1 MDLFITIHD
10 RKEDRDIEL
19 DMTTVETYKEATITD
34 IDKSSHIC
42 IIYIIEN
49 GIRIE
54 EEFDTVQERQERIDE
69 LNLYLA

>member
-10 RKEDRDIEL
+10 RQKDLDIQL
-19 DMTTVETYKEATITD
+19 DMSTVETYKEATITD
-34 IDKSSHIC
+34 IDKSTHIC
-42 IIYIIEN
+42 IIYIINN

-54 EEFDTVQERQERIDE
+54 EEFDTIGDRQDRIDE

>member
-10 RKEDRDIEL
+10 RKLDKDIQL
-19 DMTTVETYKEATITD
+19 DMSTVETYKEATITD
-34 IDKSSHIC
+34 IDKSTHIC
-42 IIYIIEN
+42 IVYIINN

-54 EEFDTVQERQERIDE
+54 EEFDTIGDRQDRIDE